1 MKGHL
6 NLFRLSAAEHF
17 ASLSRTLRT
26 QIAPA
31 WPSAYLPKALGG
43 ARAACFL
50 LRRGIKWQRR
60 ASSGSQPAPRM
71 FEQLPDPAPEWS
83 NPWWLSFLGLCLVC
97 WIAAW
102 VWIPEDKAVPGGAR
116 RCQASL
122 PVWQRTTP
130 LPAI

>member
-31 WPSAYLPKALGG
+31 WPSYLPKALGG
-43 ARAACFL
+43 SGARRAFCSD
-50 LRRGIKWQRR
+50 GIKWQRR